1 MHRKSILVVN
11 SKQNVTFY
19 YRILYEIKIC
29 SQYDQTNVDKIHAQ
43 YQSYVFNLAK
53 ANLNGKESGL
63 NH

>member
-11 SKQNVTFY
+11 SKLNVTFY
-19 YRILYEIKIC
+19 MYEIKIC
-29 SQYDQTNVDKIHAQ
+29 SQYDQTNVDRIHAQ

-53 ANLNGKESGL
+53 ANPNGKESGL